1 MQEVVMKYR
10 DKRGCKYRNAR
21 KQRPLQRYKEMRDYN
36 ENIETRE
43 VLRESRKYDRKI
55 VIETK

>member
-1 MQEVVMKYR
+1 
-10 DKRGCKYRNAR
+10 
-21 KQRPLQRYKEMRDYN
+21 MRDYN

-43 VLRESRKYDRKI
+43 VVRESRKYDRKI